1 MDMSNITKKRKRSAE
16 EAAERARDRAIRNR
30 ISAQESR
37 DRQKKYIKDLEESNE
52 LLKEQNETLMSRLS
66 AIEEQNRLLMEK
78 LNSMAQPS
86 PILPHTPLSM
96 ESVSTLDPSLLDTLS
111 PTLPSEVFV
120 SQTVEEFFA
129 QFQSEAPSCSEPPM
143 DPSKAFESLFP
154 EQLPTEVSYCTL
166 VEKPFELKSDP
177 AVVQTSPQ
185 QMNSHSFST
194 CQASTS
200 SAPSMLLASCSL
212 LDSKP
217 ERKIRLNISRWNE
230 FLKKQYPLCFAIL
243 NRPV

>member
-1 MDMSNITKKRKRSAE
+1 MSNITKKRKRSAE
-16 EAAERARDRAIRNR
+16 EAAEKARDRAIRNR

-37 DRQKKYIKDLEESNE
+37 DRQKKYIKDLEESNDI
-52 LLKEQNETLMSRLS
+52 LKEQNETLLSRLS

-78 LNSMAQPS
+78 LDSLTQPS
-86 PILPHTPLSM
+86 TVLPATPLSM
-96 ESVSTLDPSLLDTLS
+96 DNVSTLDASVLDTLS
-111 PTLPSEVFV
+111 PTLSSPMFD

-129 QFQSEAPSCSEPPM
+129 QFQSEAPTCSVTPIE
-143 DPSKAFESLFP
+143 STKAFESLFP
-154 EQLPTEVSYCTL
+154 SQPPIEVSYCTL

-177 AVVQTSPQ
+177 AVVQTSQQ
-185 QMNSHSFST
+185 QMNSLSSST
-194 CQASTS
+194 CLASKS
-200 SAPSMLLASCSL
+200 SAPTTLLASCSP